1 MNNIRREGRFKYGR
15 QQPNIRI
22 IMAPEVVDQQG
33 PEVFTAKPSDDIP
46 RNNLTDELTRGL
58 QTYI

>member
-1 MNNIRREGRFKYGR
+1 
-15 QQPNIRI
+15 
-22 IMAPEVVDQQG
+22 MAPEVVDQQG